1 MIAMEQTGRT
11 PDDAVAE
18 ALRKLGLPREYVLVL
33 TLAEGA
39 KGFLGFGGQEARV
52 RLTVTPA
59 GERLIQARVTL
70 ERLLALMGVQ
80 ADVYAEERQG
90 FLHLEVSGEHA
101 GLLIGKYGQTIEAVQ
116 FLVGRILDR
125 RIGERI
131 QVQIDVEGY
140 RERRR
145 QRLEQMALRLAKQVK
160 ATGEA
165 VVLEPMTPADRRII
179 HLVLQTDAEVRTA
192 SVGDGRERRL
202 MIVPEASH
210 RSP

>member
-11 PDDAVAE
+11 ADDAVAE
-18 ALRKLGLPREYVLVL
+18 ALRKLGLPREYVLVE

-52 RLTVTPA
+52 RLTVTPV

-70 ERLLALMGVQ
+70 ERLLTLMGVQ
-80 ADVYAEERQG
+80 GEVHAEERQG
-90 FLHLEVSGEHA
+90 VLHLEVSGEHA
-101 GLLIGKYGQTIEAVQ
+101 GLLIGKHGQTIEALQ
-116 FLVGRILDR
+116 LLVGRILDR

-131 QVQIDVEGY
+131 QLQIDVEGY
-140 RERRR
+140 WERRR

-165 VVLEPMTPADRRII
+165 VVLEPMNPSDRRII
-179 HLVLQTDAEVRTA
+179 HLVLQADAEVRTA

-202 MIVPEASH
+202 MIVPEAS
-210 RSP
+210 RRPG